1 MAIVTHKLMLLF
13 VFLFKNYCSV
23 AKFAV
28 YFHRKEFRRKK
39 PFGVNCN
46 PNKPCLIIPFQ
57 LTSA

>member
-13 VFLFKNYCSV
+13 VFLLNNCSV

-39 PFGVNCN
+39 PFGVNCK
-46 PNKPCLIIPFQ
+46 PNKPLSYYTFPID
-57 LTSA
+57 